1 MCLFIIIER
10 IEIIRGPQSSR
21 YGNSAVA
28 GVIHIITKKADC
40 PEGSFCAHTKWDLSN
55 ESDTGKTFSF
65 DGSVRTDHS
74 GIRMGVQGD
83 FSESRQWPE
92 FSSLRR
98 TETELRIHYGEIA
111 SSLHFDQESEDRK
124 WLIEGSSLFYRSTD
138 TKEPLSPGLTEEDFD
153 IVSLGTTYYISPE
166 LMFKSLVGYN

>member
-1 MCLFIIIER
+1 MEVSEQIIQ
-10 IEIIRGPQSSR
+10 GF
-21 YGNSAVA
+21 A
-28 GVIHIITKKADC
+28 
-40 PEGSFCAHTKWDLSN
+40 W
-55 ESDTGKTFSF
+55 
-65 DGSVRTDHS
+65 
-74 GIRMGVQGD
+74 GVQGD